1 MFWFLL
7 SLSKSQTSTCDKQQL
22 IWKNKIKYCEQSCWQ
37 MKKLWVTWQCTRY
50 LCHYLCLHPAAASVT
65 IWSMNDRKVKLITEQ
80 LLFESGLNTTGKK
93 NYFSLHHNVLRL
105 AQEILSLHWNSW
117 ISLQGITITCVYSSC
132 AAWFIEMG
140 RDRQREILEGQPSPW
155 ECLDSL
161 TCPPPGCP
169 ATWTTTPITPSHALC
184 SPFPTNRLVWF
195 LRRCFNN
202 YAHESVLI

>member
-80 LLFESGLNTTGKK
+80 LLFESGLNIKLLSIHSANT
-93 NYFSLHHNVLRL
+93 SLIYEVRISKMDWV
-105 AQEILSLHWNSW
+105 QWYSLKW
-117 ISLQGITITCVYSSC
+117 GV
-132 AAWFIEMG
+132 
-140 RDRQREILEGQPSPW
+140 RGQW
-155 ECLDSL
+155 K
-161 TCPPPGCP
+161 
-169 ATWTTTPITPSHALC
+169 WTT
-184 SPFPTNRLVWF
+184 W
-195 LRRCFNN
+195 
-202 YAHESVLI
+202 Y

>member
-37 MKKLWVTWQCTRY
+37 MKKLWVTWHCTCY

-140 RDRQREILEGQPSPW
+140 RDRQRNPWGSAKSLGVSGQPDMPSSWMPSY
-155 ECLDSL
+155 LDDHSHHTKSCTLLTISYKHAGLVFASL
-161 TCPPPGCP
+161 
-169 ATWTTTPITPSHALC
+169 
-184 SPFPTNRLVWF
+184 FQ
-195 LRRCFNN
+195 
-202 YAHESVLI
+202 